1 MVNQVIDIQENADEY
16 LLSIPAAQKE
26 RAKGIPGRRWDIE
39 RKVWQFRRTQEA
51 YDALIAEFGD
61 DLAEITITRPTSP
74 KGSSD
79 LKKPKWPYPSNQPP
93 VIPAKLSSPI
103 DDSSLTTLQSRLAE
117 LENQLDSSR
126 KRIAELELARDPSS
140 VEGFVAFAIA
150 TARGSEQ
157 LKKIIT
163 DHIVGDS
170 HFDSRLPIVLAT
182 ELERHLRRKLKLTD
196 PTLKLHDILGLA
208 KEADLLSGDNI
219 DFAHI
224 IRKQRNF
231 FAHPNDDRSTEVMR
245 ILFTISAASLLWP
258 HLTG

>member
-1 MVNQVIDIQENADEY
+1 MIVIQGNADEY

-39 RKVWQFRRTQEA
+39 RKVWKFKRTQEA

-61 DLAEITITRPTSP
+61 DLAEITITRPSSP
-74 KGSSD
+74 EDSGN
-79 LKKPKWPYPSNQPP
+79 LQRPKWPYPSNQPS
-93 VIPAKLSSPI
+93 VVPAKPPSSI
-103 DDSSLTTLQSRLAE
+103 DDSSHTTLQSRLAE
-117 LENQLDSSR
+117 LENELDSSR
-126 KRIAELELARDPSS
+126 KRIAELELAKDPSS

-150 TARGSEQ
+150 TARGNAQ

-182 ELERHLRRKLKLTD
+182 ELERHLRKKLKLTD
-196 PTLKLHDILGLA
+196 PILKLHDILGLA

-231 FAHPNDDRSTEVMR
+231 FAHQNVDRNVEVMR

-258 HLTG
+258 HITG